1 MQVLH
6 DGFLWDAY
14 GSLWDVYGKIT
25 GFLKPGFLGNMGFY
39 GVITI
44 RIWDFIV

>member
-14 GSLWDVYGKIT
+14 DILWDVYGKIT
-25 GFLKPGFLGNMGFY
+25 GFIKPGFLGFMGFY
-39 GVITI
+39 GFITI
-44 RIWDFIV
+44 RIWDFMI